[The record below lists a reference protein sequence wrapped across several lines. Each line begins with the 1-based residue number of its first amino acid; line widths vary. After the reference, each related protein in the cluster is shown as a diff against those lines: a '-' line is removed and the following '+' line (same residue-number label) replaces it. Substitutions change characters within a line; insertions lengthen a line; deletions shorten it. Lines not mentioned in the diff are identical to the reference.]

1 MSVSFENREGE
12 RKFLL
17 LAPPPLSRSNEE
29 DAYNPQSATTMDISE
44 DISEQEA
51 LRTRPPPPSPRFP
64 PLPPPLRLHCA
75 RLAHTVPRL
84 YSKSK
89 LFGMPTEEARL
100 SRWLEFIS
108 GNTDKKVPKNVF
120 VCERHFTED
129 SFENYGHF
137 KAGLTTKQKLRLNKD
152 AVPTIPASRDG
163 DPTPESAPS
172 QPPSTEYTS
181 RSVATRTVSTQ
192 LSAGTLKSHTVRSKG
207 VQTKIT
213 TKDSC
218 TETDPSWLGLS
229 STPVKETP
237 GISYRPRKRQRIEM
251 EEDDEEEDVDISDIS
266 PPQPHDSTYEPGASV
281 TDVSE
286 LTEIGQPTGPNYE
299 GKKYIV
305 FESRLKELF
314 QTCPVCNC
322 NSNVK
327 KRESGTFVAFTQSCP
342 HCLYHREWESQPVV
356 GSTPVGNLQ
365 LSAAVYFSGGSFIKM
380 EKICKAMS
388 LQVHQYSTFRRHS
401 RSFLEPAIYH
411 KWKKDQ
417 GLIFEELKGKGKLA
431 LGWRHA
437 SRFTRLVFQRHYFIV
452 VWHSAKY
459 GSYTLMEL
467 QSERIL
473 DIQLVQSNE
482 VGGSYHME
490 KEGLRRCLDLVQ
502 ASSLEVDYLVTDR
515 HTQVK
520 AYLRERKITQ
530 YYDVWHL
537 EKGLSK
543 KLEKLSKVKECELI
557 KKWLPAIKNHIYWV
571 ACSSTSGQEKTA
583 KWKSLINHIQ
593 NVHTHPDPEFPRCA
607 HPDRVSRDPSKWF
620 QPGTVA
626 LYKVEKLLVN
636 KRVLGDVEK
645 LSSDYQTSSL
655 EAFHSVVIRFAPKS
669 VVYPFVGML
678 CRLYLAGMHFNENAK
693 RYVSELMHLVFTEVF
708 PDPGRFF
715 DQLNAVPVPEDLS
728 AQFEKAPKKRSL
740 LHTCLGSVGQQADLA
755 VMEEA
760 HILLGRVWMLRAFL
774 EYSKRRN
781 DCSDPGS
788 K

>member
-1 MSVSFENREGE
+1 MSNSPNLSPSSHTLMNGLQRDLLKRRNQEDLRRSEVS
-12 RKFLL
+12 
-17 LAPPPLSRSNEE
+17 SY
-29 DAYNPQSATTMDISE
+29 DAFDVAGSA
-44 DISEQEA
+44 A
-51 LRTRPPPPSPRFP
+51 HPPPSPRCP
-64 PLPPPLRLHCA
+64 ASLRSPPPLRLHCA

-163 DPTPESAPS
+163 DPTPGTSQEAVIQESAPS

-251 EEDDEEEDVDISDIS
+251 EE
-266 PPQPHDSTYEPGASV
+266 
-281 TDVSE
+281 
-286 LTEIGQPTGPNYE
+286 IGQPAGPNYE

-388 LQVHQYSTFRRHS
+388 LQIHQYSTFRRHS

-431 LGWRHA
+431 LGGDMRA
-437 SRFTRLVFQRHYFIV
+437 DSPG
-452 VWHSAKY
+452 HSAKY

-693 RYVSELMHLVFTEVF
+693 REQATSRGQPSFKISYPKYRKGKASAKTVKSKPTFGYVSELMHLVFTEVF

-728 AQFEKAPKKRSL
+728 AQFEKAPKEEVIAAHMSRFSRPAGGPGRDGGSP
-740 LHTCLGSVGQQADLA
+740 HTAREGLDAPSVSGVQQAQ
-755 VMEEA
+755 E
-760 HILLGRVWMLRAFL
+760 
-774 EYSKRRN
+774 
-781 DCSDPGS
+781 
-788 K
+788 